1 METAPLEIKPILLKK
16 GELIL
21 RALNHKLRQDIIS
34 FIHERGETNVTE
46 IYVRLNLEQ
55 TVVSQHLS
63 ILRKA
68 GFVNTRREGK
78 QIFYS
83 VNHEKLELVHNNVAS
98 LLL

>member
-1 METAPLEIKPILLKK
+1 MDTTALEITSLLLKK
-16 GELIL
+16 GEFIL
-21 RALNHKLRQDIIS
+21 RALNHKLRQQIIKL
-34 FIHERGETNVTE
+34 IHENGEVNVTD
-46 IYVRLNLEQ
+46 IYLGLNLEQ

-78 QIFYS
+78 QVFYT
-83 VNHEKLELVHNNVAS
+83 VNYDKIELVQNNIAT

>member
-1 METAPLEIKPILLKK
+1 METTALEIKSLLLKK

-21 RALNHKLRQDIIS
+21 RALNHKLRQDIIKL
-34 FIHERGETNVTE
+34 IHESGEVNVTD
-46 IYVRLNLEQ
+46 IYLRLNLEQ

-68 GFVNTRREGK
+68 GFVNTRRDGK
-78 QIFYS
+78 QVFYT
-83 VNHEKLELVHNNVAS
+83 VNYDKLELVHNNIAT

>member
-1 METAPLEIKPILLKK
+1 METALEIKTLLLKK
-16 GELIL
+16 GEMVL

-34 FIHERGETNVTE
+34 LIHENGEINVTD

-78 QIFYS
+78 QVYYT
-83 VNHEKLELVHNNVAS
+83 VNYEKLELVHNNVAS

>member
-1 METAPLEIKPILLKK
+1 METALEIKSLLLKK

-21 RALNHKLRQDIIS
+21 RALNHKLRQDILRLL
-34 FIHERGETNVTE
+34 HDNGEMNVTD
-46 IYVRLNLEQ
+46 IYSRMNLEQ

-68 GFVNTRREGK
+68 GFVIARREGK
-78 QIFYS
+78 QIYYT
-83 VNHEKLELVHNNVAS
+83 VNYGKLEHVQNNITE

>member
-1 METAPLEIKPILLKK
+1 METALEIKPLLLKK

-21 RALNHKLRQDIIS
+21 RALNHKLRQDIIRL
-34 FIHERGETNVTE
+34 IHKHGEVNVTE
-46 IYVRLNLEQ
+46 IYVQLNLEQ

-78 QIFYS
+78 QINYS
-83 VNHEKLELVHNNVAS
+83 VNYEKLAVVHNNVAS

>member
-1 METAPLEIKPILLKK
+1 METALEIKTLLLKK
-16 GELIL
+16 GEMVL

-34 FIHERGETNVTE
+34 LIHENGEINVTE

-78 QIFYS
+78 QVYYT
-83 VNHEKLELVHNNVAS
+83 VNYEKLELVHHNVAS

>member
-1 METAPLEIKPILLKK
+1 METALEIKTLLLKK
-16 GELIL
+16 GEMVL

-34 FIHERGETNVTE
+34 LIHENGEINVTE

-68 GFVNTRREGK
+68 GFVTTRREGK
-78 QIFYS
+78 QVYYT
-83 VNHEKLELVHNNVAS
+83 VNYEKLELVHNNVAS
-98 LLL
+98 ILL

>member
-1 METAPLEIKPILLKK
+1 METASLEIKPLLLKK

-21 RALNHKLRQDIIS
+21 RALNHKLRQNIIS
-34 FIHERGETNVTE
+34 FIHEKGEANVSE
-46 IYVRLNLEQ
+46 IYIQLHLEQ

-68 GFVNTRREGK
+68 GFVTTRREGK
-78 QIFYS
+78 QVFYS

>member
-1 METAPLEIKPILLKK
+1 MEATLEIRPLLLKK

-21 RALNHKLRQDIIS
+21 RALNHKLRQQIIGL
-34 FIHERGETNVTE
+34 IHTHGEIKVTD
-46 IYVRLNLEQ
+46 IYVQMHLEQ

-78 QIFYS
+78 QIHYS
-83 VNHEKLELVHNNVAS
+83 VNYEKLELVHNNIAS

>member
-1 METAPLEIKPILLKK
+1 METALEIKSLLLRK

-21 RALNHKLRQDIIS
+21 RALNHKLRQDIITL
-34 FIHERGETNVTE
+34 IHENEEINVTD
-46 IYVRLNLEQ
+46 IYIRLNLEQ

-68 GFVNTRREGK
+68 GFVKTRRESK
-78 QIFYS
+78 QVFYT
-83 VNHEKLELVHNNVAS
+83 VNYEKLEHVQNNVLS

>member
-1 METAPLEIKPILLKK
+1 MVTTLEIKPILLKK
-16 GELIL
+16 GELVL

-34 FIHERGETNVTE
+34 LIHEYGEVNVTE
-46 IYVRLNLEQ
+46 IYVRLKLEQ

-68 GFVNTRREGK
+68 GFVNTRRDGK
-78 QIFYS
+78 QIHYS
-83 VNHEKLELVHNNVAS
+83 INYEKLELVHNNVAS